1 MVSSISLA
9 ERRFSIPVVV
19 RYSLLGLLVLL
30 LGVRLTFLGTGALAF
45 PDEERYYRSVEAV
58 EALVGGD
65 VPGFCERLSQTQG
78 RPGDALWRVAPA
90 SLQVLASE
98 LAGVS
103 PHSPASLLIP
113 VAFNY
118 LVVLCSLVLYYR
130 IGRLLFRNEP
140 AALLSTLVYGCLVN
154 TNLYIRHVLPYDAA
168 LLCFFATVYW
178 VLRLRQHPE
187 RRTHWAVFFIGALSA
202 LTFAIYP
209 GYNAAV
215 VVGWVMLLE
224 KRAIWQFNWQRL
236 LGSSVV
242 FALGAAGVLLL
253 FELLTQ
259 AGGSSYLESCIS
271 LSSTITQ
278 GDFAD
283 GFSFLFKYLFEAEQ
297 SLGFLLVGLAVG
309 SVPVLLYRLARRR
322 LTVAGYADLIRD
334 NMLLLSMVVAFL
346 AYAAMVF
353 YQEKLVFYG
362 RILHL
367 YLPFFVLLLTKVLYP
382 ATRRTAQFI
391 PVALVAGTALWS
403 FGVFAVE
410 YHRIVYPLTVLYQQ
424 VPTLKGANVA
434 HKSQTGTAD
443 NADYYLAR
451 APLLETTPTPSSRQA
466 VLVNVAF
473 LYPIHA
479 GVWCNTVEV
488 PPSYKLIFSGPHFLT
503 LAAYPFEG
511 YRTDER
517 DVISRCKYQCQVYVQ
532 Q

>member
-1 MVSSISLA
+1 M
-9 ERRFSIPVVV
+9 
-19 RYSLLGLLVLL
+19 LGLLVLL
-30 LGVRLTFLGTGALAF
+30 LGVRLSFLGTGALAF

-65 VPGFCERLSQTQG
+65 VAGFCERLSQTQG

-90 SLQVLASE
+90 SLQVLLAE
-98 LAGVS
+98 VAGVS

-118 LVVLCSLVLYYR
+118 LIVLCSLLAYYR
-130 IGRLLFRNEP
+130 IGRLLLRNEP

-154 TNLYIRHVLPYDAA
+154 TNLYIRHILPYDAA
-168 LLCFFATVYW
+168 LLCFFVAVYW

-187 RRTHWAVFFIGALSA
+187 RRTYWAVFFIGALSA

-215 VVGWVMLLE
+215 VVGWLMLLE
-224 KRAIWQFNWQRL
+224 KRAIWAFNWVRL
-236 LGSSVV
+236 LGTSVV

-253 FELLTQ
+253 FELLTL

-283 GFSFLFKYLFEAEQ
+283 GFSFLFNYLFEAER
-297 SLGFLLVGLAVG
+297 SLGYLLVGLGAA

-322 LTVAGYADLIRD
+322 PTVANYAELIRN
-334 NMLLLSMVVAFL
+334 NMLLLSMVLAFL
-346 AYAAMVF
+346 AYAVMVF

-367 YLPFFVLLLTKVLYP
+367 YLPFFVLLLAKVLYP
-382 ATRRTAQFI
+382 ATHRRRQFV
-391 PVALVAGTALWS
+391 PVALVAGIALYS
-403 FGVFAVE
+403 FGVFTVE
-410 YHRIVYPLTVLYQQ
+410 YHRIAYPLTVLYQQ
-424 VPTLKGANVA
+424 VPGLKGATVA

-451 APLLETTPTPSSRQA
+451 APLAEAPPTDTSRQA

-479 GVWCNTVEV
+479 GIWCNTVEL
-488 PPSYKLIFSGPHFLT
+488 PPSYKLLFSAPHFLT
-503 LAAYPFEG
+503 LPAYPFEG
-511 YRTDER
+511 YRAEER
-517 DVISRCKYQCQVYVQ
+517 DIISHCKYQCQVYVQ
-532 Q
+532 E